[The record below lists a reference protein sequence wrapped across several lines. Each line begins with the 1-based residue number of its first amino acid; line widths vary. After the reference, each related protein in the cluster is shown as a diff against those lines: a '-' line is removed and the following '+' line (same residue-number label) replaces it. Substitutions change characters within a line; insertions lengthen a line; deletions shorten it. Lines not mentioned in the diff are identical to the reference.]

1 VTTTAPRTMGQVAQD
16 AYLNS
21 TGPYWHA
28 WDRAA
33 DAVRNAT
40 RAHQRNGTPPWP
52 SEDDVDHECDHD
64 VVRALLP
71 LLTTG
76 SVECTECGRIVEI
89 EGLNA

>member
-1 VTTTAPRTMGQVAQD
+1 VTAPRTLGQIAQD

-21 TGPYWHA
+21 PGPYWHA

-52 SEDDVDHECDHD
+52 SEDDVDHECDHEPI
-64 VVRALLP
+64 RKQFPMLN
-71 LLTTG
+71 TG
-76 SVECTECGRIVEI
+76 SMECTECGRIVEI
-89 EGLNA
+89 EGLA